1 MEILVGSLCFVT
13 DELFLRV
20 NDPYLKINYE
30 TTKRPHYFAV
40 RDEKSELYWLVPCS
54 SKIEK
59 FELLIQKKKEAHKP
73 TDTIKI
79 VKIFGKKTVLLFQD
93 MFPVTESYI
102 DGPYIKG
109 GQYVRIADPKL
120 VLELEKTA
128 KKVIKLLHKGV
139 KFTPTQPDINRIE
152 NFMLGELH
160 NEDQA

>member
-30 TTKRPHYFAV
+30 TTKRTHYFAV